1 MAAQKELVMNQR
13 CCWDSRNKKQV
24 EEAKQ
29 WFVSF
34 KRKGVQ
40 IQDADGKP
48 VQYFRPYFE
57 ELVAIASTED
67 LKGKRLLKIL
77 CEKGDERVVW
87 DSNNGRQAMEAK
99 EKFRDLIKKGYS
111 AYSVDA
117 RGKKNRRIKEF
128 DVEAEEILMVP
139 PTAKG

>member
-1 MAAQKELVMNQR
+1 MSSQNELVMNQR
-13 CCWDSRNKKQV
+13 CCWDSRKRKQV

-29 WFVSF
+29 WFVAF
-34 KRKGVQ
+34 KRKGVV
-40 IQDADGKP
+40 IQDKDGKP
-48 VQYFRPYFE
+48 VQYFRPHYE
-57 ELVAIASTED
+57 ELVAIAGTDE

-77 CEKGDERVVW
+77 NDRGDERVVW

-99 EKFRDLIKKGYS
+99 EKFRDLVGKGYS

-117 RGKKNRRIKEF
+117 RGRKNRRIKEF